1 MLISRVS
8 AALAPM
14 LVLTLV
20 AAGLVFL
27 PPAPQTAAAADASLT
42 LSASSSAVHPGDS
55 FSVSVDLTM
64 PAGAHALSTVAF
76 RVTFDASLMTVQ
88 DAAPSGSFPSVMEK
102 ATTASFVG
110 LSLSVGSDNNS
121 AVATSTNVATIQF
134 QAKAVADTKASLHI
148 RDASAFSIAA
158 ADSPAANIIGG
169 SSGTSVC
176 IAADL
181 DCSPPQLALSKEKS
195 KYNGRVL
202 ATMTDFTASNALT
215 VRWPDGTVLCSTTA
229 NSDGDGS
236 CWFRTP
242 LRPLG
247 NYAVSATDTNG
258 KEAHRT
264 VIQPVNAHLQSNAEY
279 LLASLLLLFRR
290 GIGAALRGER
300 HAPGAVGR
308 ELHGST
314 IGILGLA
321 PSGHVLAMLLD
332 ALGAKLIGY
341 DPAVHQAASTWQRLK
356 IQPVNLPELLAR
368 ADAVSVQVMYA
379 SRYEHFI
386 NDNVLAHC
394 RRGQLWVGT
403 TRTSL
408 FDPQAL
414 ARALTDGRI
423 EAAMLDGAESGFASG
438 DSPLKGL
445 PNLFLTPRV
454 GSLTREARVRASWY
468 VAQRLH
474 ESLTQPR
481 HSGFD
486 SILSAPMGLDSLLP
500 ESGPVPLSGP
510 APLADDPD

>member
-1 MLISRVS
+1 MDILLLER
-8 AALAPM
+8 
-14 LVLTLV
+14 LVPEAHAWLEARHQV
-20 AAGLVFL
+20 AYRPEL
-27 PPAPQTAAAADASLT
+27 AADAAQLRKHLYNVQT
-42 LSASSSAVHPGDS
+42 VVLPRKLAVTREFLD
-55 FSVSVDLTM
+55 F
-64 PAGAHALSTVAF
+64 
-76 RVTFDASLMTVQ
+76 
-88 DAAPSGSFPSVMEK
+88 APVLR
-102 ATTASFVG
+102 AVG
-110 LSLSVGSDNNS
+110 RMHIGTDN
-121 AVATSTNVATIQF
+121 T
-134 QAKAVADTKASLHI
+134 
-148 RDASAFSIAA
+148 
-158 ADSPAANIIGG
+158 
-169 SSGTSVC
+169 
-176 IAADL
+176 DL
-181 DCSPPQLALSKEKS
+181 DACRDRK
-195 KYNGRVL
+195 
-202 ATMTDFTASNALT
+202 
-215 VRWPDGTVLCSTTA
+215 VR
-229 NSDGDGS
+229 
-236 CWFRTP
+236 
-242 LRPLG
+242 
-247 NYAVSATDTNG
+247 
-258 KEAHRT
+258 

-341 DPAVHQAASTWQRLK
+341 DPAVHPAASTWQRLK
-356 IQPVNLPELLAR
+356 IQPVKLPELLAR

-408 FDPQAL
+408 FDPHAL

-423 EAAMLDGAESGFASG
+423 EAAMLDGAETGFASG

-474 ESLTQPR
+474 ETLTRPR

-510 APLADDPD
+510 APLADDPN